1 MNTFLK
7 FHHFLFSNLGP
18 FNSNLPTCLVSTKII
33 YMSYKNHHFLY
44 LCPFLP
50 SRILYTS
57 LSIEVTASFNTC
69 LKTHLCRKSSLSNPS
84 ASPHLLFVPLKKA
97 LYLYLY
103 TYSHH
108 HIVFIF
114 CPYNLPLQ
122 LNHKLL
128 RPRTTISH
136 VSLLNRGVP

>member
-7 FHHFLFSNLGP
+7 FHPFLFSNLGP
-18 FNSNLPTCLVSTKII
+18 FNSNLPTCLASTKII
-33 YMSYKNHHFLY
+33 YLSNKNHHFLY

-57 LSIEVTASFNTC
+57 LSIEVPASFNIC
-69 LKTHLCRKSSLSNPS
+69 LKTHLCRKSSHSNPS
-84 ASPHLLFVPLKKA
+84 ASPYLLFVPLNKA
-97 LYLYLY
+97 LYLYFY

-108 HIVFIF
+108 RIVFIF

-128 RPRTTISH
+128 RPPTTISH
-136 VSLLNRGVP
+136 VSLLNRGP